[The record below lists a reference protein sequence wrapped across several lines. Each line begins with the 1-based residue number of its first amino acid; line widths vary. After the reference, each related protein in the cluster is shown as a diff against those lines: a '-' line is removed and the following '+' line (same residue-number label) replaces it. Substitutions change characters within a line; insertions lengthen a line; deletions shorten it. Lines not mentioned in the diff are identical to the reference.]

1 MMKDTVK
8 RDKMIFGYVNR
19 VELVYDQTNDK
30 FCFYCEGFRS
40 SYEIFYVP
48 LFPTHLLF
56 QYNYVI

>member
-30 FCFYCEGFRS
+30 FCFYCDDHAIS
-40 SYEIFYVP
+40 VTKSIYAV
-48 LFPTHLLF
+48 L
-56 QYNYVI
+56 